1 MAETA
6 ATSDDDG
13 KGDGDVGE
21 DEDSGDGDDDDDDDG
36 DAAPGVTDVFVDE
49 DDAATAAVGADDMLP
64 PPSTTD
70 EHFLAYMIPPMAF
83 RNAAVFAGCSREDS
97 FAAARVAIPPGQD
110 GGHAQDTTLFTAHQA
125 EGGAYI
131 IGRVPCTRIAWLA
144 TSHPPSRPSAPEQTS
159 S

>member
-1 MAETA
+1 VAETA
-6 ATSDDDG
+6 ATSDDGG

-49 DDAATAAVGADDMLP
+49 DDAATDAVGADDMLP
-64 PPSTTD
+64 PPSTD